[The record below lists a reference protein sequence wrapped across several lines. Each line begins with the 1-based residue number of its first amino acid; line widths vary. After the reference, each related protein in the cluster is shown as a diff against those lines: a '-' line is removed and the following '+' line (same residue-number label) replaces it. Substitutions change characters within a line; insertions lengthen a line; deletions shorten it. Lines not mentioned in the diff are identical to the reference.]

1 MHVAEISTTRRHRAP
16 VPDGP
21 TAAVLAA
28 AETSDRVAVVHM
40 ELPPGGAMPEHDHG
54 LSEIVLIPVAGA
66 VELRHNGQVR
76 TLEAGTVA
84 THVAVGERVSL
95 SNPGDAPA
103 SLMVVASPPQFADRL
118 AGWSEV

>member
-1 MHVAEISTTRRHRAP
+1 MHVAEISTSPRRRAP
-16 VPDGP
+16 VPNGP

-28 AETSDRVAVVHM
+28 AETSDQVAVVHL

-54 LSEIVLIPVAGA
+54 PSGIVLIPMAGV
-66 VELRHNGQVR
+66 VELHHNGQVR
-76 TLEAGTVA
+76 TLQAGTVA
-84 THVAVGERVSL
+84 AHIAVGERVSL

-118 AGWSEV
+118 AGWPVV